1 MALGTGACKMQFV
14 LARVINVQY
23 IRQFD
28 RHAIFLSEY
37 LGRLTLRI
45 SRLKRDVDIPCS
57 ALNLPPDNSIS
68 LLRGF
73 SNISGFM
80 KALNRHEDRIIG
92 IGFGFRGFQNA
103 AYDFIQSDNLHG
115 ASA

>member
-1 MALGTGACKMQFV
+1 
-14 LARVINVQY
+14 
-23 IRQFD
+23 
-28 RHAIFLSEY
+28 
-37 LGRLTLRI
+37 
-45 SRLKRDVDIPCS
+45 
-57 ALNLPPDNSIS
+57 
-68 LLRGF
+68 
-73 SNISGFM
+73 M